1 MAKRQQFKQST
12 DERRRRTF
20 SEEFKRKK
28 VREIEQK
35 ITTIAEVSREYD
47 VRASNVSKWLSIFS
61 NNHMKGVRTIVESES
76 DTRKIIDQQQK
87 PKYVLRHRQTAARPR
102 GSFRQ
107 FQKDSNRNANANH
120 KPKKQI
126 KRLVPKKNFYSFNHG
141 LAPCL
146 RSFASTSFR
155 SVST

>member
-1 MAKRQQFKQST
+1 MAKRQQFKMST

-28 VREIEQK
+28 VQEIEQK

-87 PKYVLRHRQTAARPR
+87 IAELERIIGQKQLLIDFQAKMMELTEQEYGIDIKKKFAKKPSSGT
-102 GSFRQ
+102 GSTG
-107 FQKDSNRNANANH
+107 NN
-120 KPKKQI
+120 
-126 KRLVPKKNFYSFNHG
+126 
-141 LAPCL
+141 
-146 RSFASTSFR
+146 
-155 SVST
+155 SVVA

>member
-1 MAKRQQFKQST
+1 MAKRQQFKLST

-87 PKYVLRHRQTAARPR
+87 IAELERIIGQKQLLIDFQAKMMELTEQEYGIDIKKKFAKKPSSGT
-102 GSFRQ
+102 GSTG
-107 FQKDSNRNANANH
+107 NN
-120 KPKKQI
+120 
-126 KRLVPKKNFYSFNHG
+126 
-141 LAPCL
+141 
-146 RSFASTSFR
+146 
-155 SVST
+155 SVVA